1 MVLCCTA
8 CLQSS
13 EAFDRFLHSACGPR
27 RKAMKA
33 ERQRFTFR
41 QTRRTVPI
49 TFSIMLVSEW
59 MFLEGPD
66 DDPTKQRIDT
76 REAEQAS

>member
-1 MVLCCTA
+1 VS
-8 CLQSS
+8 LQSS

-49 TFSIMLVSEW
+49 TFSIMLVQAPKYSKAPRI
-59 MFLEGPD
+59 LAYAALISVCSGGPQYVL
-66 DDPTKQRIDT
+66 T
-76 REAEQAS
+76 